1 MPGGSLGALK
11 PNKGTLVQM
20 YVQTSPVPLVSLRS
34 SFLEMHLVVIL
45 VRKHHQIPHV
55 LSTHV
60 VGESQAI
67 VSIFK
72 GNVFVIEVV
81 VIPKGYP
88 RCIKIQV
95 VMSFEC
101 CD

>member
-1 MPGGSLGALK
+1 MICGSQVKLMIEE
-11 PNKGTLVQM
+11 NDDT
-20 YVQTSPVPLVSLRS
+20 
-34 SFLEMHLVVIL
+34 
-45 VRKHHQIPHV
+45 
-55 LSTHV
+55 
-60 VGESQAI
+60 
-67 VSIFK
+67 FK